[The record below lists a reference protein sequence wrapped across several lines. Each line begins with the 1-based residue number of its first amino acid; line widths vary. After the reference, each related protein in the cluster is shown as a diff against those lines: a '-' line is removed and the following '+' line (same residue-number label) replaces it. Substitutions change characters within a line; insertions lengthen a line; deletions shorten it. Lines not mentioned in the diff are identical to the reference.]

1 MLIDL
6 NIFYSSLI
14 AVAIMIAVGFALGK
28 AGWVDEHFNKKL
40 INLLLMVAMPC
51 ALFSAFPEVFH
62 IDALWLLLWGLGA
75 GLLIFLIMIFLSKLL
90 FRKKFSP
97 KNHFEY
103 QFAFVFNNA
112 VFLGYPLISTIFGAD
127 GLISYA
133 GFVLVFNLML
143 FGYGVM
149 MFEEKF
155 TIQHIGRA
163 LINPNIIAVL
173 FGALAFVFSFS
184 LPGSLDLSIGYIGGI
199 MTPLS
204 LICIGFMLSRARL
217 IEVLKNRKIVL
228 TCALQLILAPLIAFS
243 VLKIIGAPDSVLTII
258 VLIQALP
265 TATTLGLFAEKYGR
279 DTENASGL
287 VVTSTLLSAVTLPLV
302 VFLVL

>member
-1 MLIDL
+1 
-6 NIFYSSLI
+6 
-14 AVAIMIAVGFALGK
+14 MIAVGFALGRK
-28 AGWVDEHFNKKL
+28 GLVDEHTNKKL

-51 ALFSAFPEVFH
+51 ALFSAFPDVFH
-62 IDALWLLLWGLGA
+62 IDALWLFFWGLGA
-75 GLLIFLIMIFLSKLL
+75 GALIFLIMVVLSKLI
-90 FRKKFSP
+90 FIKKFSR
-97 KNHFEY
+97 KNYFEY

-133 GFVLVFNLML
+133 GFVVVFNLML

-149 MFEEKF
+149 MFEKKF
-155 TIQHIGRA
+155 DIRHIGRA
-163 LINPNIIAVL
+163 LVNPNIIAVL
-173 FGALAFVFSFS
+173 LGVLAFVCSFK
-184 LPGSLDLSIGYIGGI
+184 LPAPLASSIGYIGGV

-204 LICIGFMLSRARL
+204 LICIGYMLNRAKLAQVFR
-217 IEVLKNRKIVL
+217 NWRIVL
-228 TCALQLILAPLIAFS
+228 TCLAQLVLGPLIAFG
-243 VLKIIGAPDSVLTII
+243 VMKLIGAPDSVLTII

-265 TATTLGLFAEKYGR
+265 TATTLGLFAEKYNR

-287 VVTSTLLSAVTLPLV
+287 VVVSTILSALTLPIV

>member
-1 MLIDL
+1 MSVDL
-6 NIFYSSLI
+6 NIFYTSLI
-14 AVAIMIAVGFALGK
+14 TIAIIIALGFVLGK
-28 AGWVDEHFNKKL
+28 RGWIDEHTNKKL

-62 IDALWLLLWGLGA
+62 MDALWLLVWGLGA
-75 GLLIFLIMIFLSKLL
+75 GGLIFLIMIILSKLL
-90 FRKKFSP
+90 FMKRFSR

-112 VFLGYPLISTIFGAD
+112 VFLGYPLVSAIFGAD

-149 MFEEKF
+149 LFEEKF
-155 TIQHIGRA
+155 DIKYIGRA

-173 FGALAFVFSFS
+173 LGALAFVFSFQ
-184 LPGSLDLSIGYIGGI
+184 LPTPIASSIGYLGAI

-204 LICIGFMLSRARL
+204 LICIGYMLSRAQLGKVFR
-217 IEVLKNRKIVL
+217 NRKIIL
-228 TCALQLILAPLIAFS
+228 TCLAQLVLGPLIAFGTMK
-243 VLKIIGAPDSVLTII
+243 LIGAPDSVLAII

-265 TATTLGLFAEKYGR
+265 TATTLGLFAEKYSR

-287 VVTSTLLSAVTLPLV
+287 VVVSTILSAITLPIV